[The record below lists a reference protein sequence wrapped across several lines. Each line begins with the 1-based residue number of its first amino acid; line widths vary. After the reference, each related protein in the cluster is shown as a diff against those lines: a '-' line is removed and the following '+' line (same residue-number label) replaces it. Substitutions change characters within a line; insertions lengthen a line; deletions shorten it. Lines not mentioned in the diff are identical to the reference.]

1 MDNKAKRLG
10 EAPLEIIPIELL
22 GLDNDEETGVYDNI
36 EIEDMEF
43 DEDLSVSCQYLFGIF
58 YA

>member
-1 MDNKAKRLG
+1 MPDEKPKRLN

-43 DEDLSVSCQYLFGIF
+43 DDDLSVRSPPLFCC
-58 YA
+58 